1 MTEGIAPM
9 SDGCPIAWRLDGP
22 DDAPILLL
30 SNSLGTTMDMWAP
43 QLAAFTAQHRVLR
56 YDSRG
61 HGSSGAPKGDYSLDR
76 LGRDAVELLDKLDIA
91 TAYFCGLSL
100 GGMVGQWLGVNQ
112 PERIGRLIIAN
123 SSAYMGPPSA
133 WHDRIALVHA
143 QGMAA
148 IADAVTERWF
158 TPEFRATSPDV
169 VDAIRTMLLTTEPDG
184 YCGACA
190 AIAAMDMRPL
200 LSRIAPPALV
210 IGGLR
215 DPATPPDH
223 ARALAAGID
232 GSQLVE
238 LPAAHLS
245 NCELPERFTE
255 AVTGFLA

>member
-9 SDGCPIAWRLDGP
+9 SDSCPIAWRIDGP
-22 DDAPILLL
+22 GDAPILLL
-30 SNSLGTTMDMWAP
+30 SNSLGTTTDMWAP
-43 QLAAFTAQHRVLR
+43 QLAALTARHRVLR

-61 HGSSGAPKGDYSLDR
+61 HGRSGAPAGDYTLDR
-76 LGRDAVELLDKLDIA
+76 LGLDAVELLDSLGIA
-91 TAYFCGLSL
+91 AVDVCGLSL
-100 GGMVGQWLGVNQ
+100 GGMVGQWLGVHQ

-133 WHDRIALVHA
+133 WHDRIALVRAH
-143 QGMAA
+143 GMAA

-158 TPEFRATSPDV
+158 TPEFRATSPDA
-169 VDAIRTMLLTTEPDG
+169 VDTIRSMLLTTAPDG

-200 LSRIAPPALV
+200 LPRIARPVLV

-223 ARALAAGID
+223 ARALAAGIA

-245 NCELPERFTE
+245 NVELPECFTE